1 MNISSYN
8 FSYSKLR
15 VMPSW
20 NTENSPELKMH
31 KIHNYPAKFP
41 AFLVTKAI
49 ALAKAKKIEIKKI
62 SDIFCGCGTTALEAR
77 TNNIDFVGYDINPV
91 ATLIAKVK
99 SETYQNKKI
108 DDYYKDI
115 VHRYKTSKRVSMRF
129 FKIERIKYWF
139 EDDQITELTKLFSAI
154 NFEVPKGKYRNFFLC
169 AFSNILKPTSRW
181 LTKSI
186 KPQIDP
192 SKKSIPVL
200 VAFEVQIK
208 MMRNAINEIAKTSS
222 EVKIHTRNI
231 IKAKLPI
238 EEVQLLVSSPP
249 YVTSYEYADLHQL
262 SLLWLGFTN
271 DFRKS
276 RKGSV
281 GSLYHQRLSRNKLD
295 SLNEVGKKIYE
306 RLVMV
311 DKRKASS
318 VAKYF
323 IDIDTSIQK
332 ANDMLVTGGLI
343 FFVLG
348 NTTYKGVKVDNVRY
362 LVSCIINKSFKNIE
376 IVKRKISSKILTPY
390 RDDKGKFSKNSKNRK
405 VYQYEYIITARKIND

>member
-8 FSYSKLR
+8 FSYTKLR
-15 VMPSW
+15 VMPAW

-49 ALAKAKKIEIKKI
+49 DLAKSKKIEIKKI

-99 SETYQNKKI
+99 SETYQSKKVDNYYRGIINK
-108 DDYYKDI
+108 
-115 VHRYKTSKRVSMRF
+115 YKTSKRVSKRF

-139 EDDQITELTKLFSAI
+139 KDEQITELTKLFSAI

-186 KPQIDP
+186 KPQMDS
-192 SKKSIPVL
+192 SKKSISVL
-200 VAFEVQIK
+200 VAFEIQIN
-208 MMRNAINEIAKTSS
+208 MMRSAIDEIRKTSS
-222 EVKIHTRNI
+222 EVKIRTRNI
-231 IKAKLPI
+231 ITSKLPI
-238 EEVQLLVSSPP
+238 DQVQLLISSPP

-262 SLLWLGFTN
+262 SLLWLGFTD

-276 RKGSV
+276 RTGSV
-281 GSLYHQRLSRNKLD
+281 GSLYHQRLSVKKLTT
-295 SLNEVGKKIYE
+295 LNEVGKNIYS
-306 RLVMV
+306 RLLLV
-311 DKRKASS
+311 DKRKAAS

-323 IDIDTSIQK
+323 IDIEIAIQK
-332 ANDMLVTGGLI
+332 ANNMLAPGGLL

-362 LVSCIINKSFKNIE
+362 LVSCILARSFKDIE
-376 IVKRKISSKILTPY
+376 IIKRKISSKILTPY